1 MKLVLGSSSPARLA
15 TLHSA
20 GLRPIAISPDIDETA
35 HMDEGIDELT
45 ARLAEQKGNSVRR
58 QLRERGLL
66 DEPVVLLACDTMLE
80 IEGNIV
86 GKPGTAEKAVMRW
99 YRMRSRQGVIH
110 TGPYVAVLRDGMAHE
125 QTRVATTIVDFADL
139 TDAEIADYAATGEP
153 QNVAG
158 GFTIDS
164 LGGPFVMG
172 VHGDPHNV
180 VGISLPLVRQM
191 LLDLGVSWFSL
202 WDRPLSEAWQ
212 ERHGAIAATKPGVP
226 AESGSPQ
233 GPGAPADRGE

>member
-1 MKLVLGSSSPARLA
+1 MIR
-15 TLHSA
+15 
-20 GLRPIAISPDIDETA
+20 
-35 HMDEGIDELT
+35 
-45 ARLAEQKGNSVRR
+45 
-58 QLRERGLL
+58 
-66 DEPVVLLACDTMLE
+66 
-80 IEGNIV
+80 
-86 GKPGTAEKAVMRW
+86 
-99 YRMRSRQGVIH
+99 
-110 TGPYVAVLRDGMAHE
+110 TGHYVAVLRDGMAHE
-125 QTRVATTIVDFADL
+125 QTRVATTIVDFAYRPA
-139 TDAEIADYAATGEP
+139 TDAEIADYAATGEL

-158 GFTIDS
+158 RRLLPIDS
-164 LGGPFVMG
+164 TAGRPFVMG